1 MSKCIG
7 IIGESGA
14 GKTTSLRN
22 LDPKTT
28 FYIDSDKKGLNWK
41 GWRKQYSSEGVPP
54 NYWQTDNP
62 SIVMGL
68 LKKLNDQEN
77 MKKFKTVV
85 IDTINGIMVAE
96 EMRNV
101 KVQGFGKWTDLA
113 SYIYEI
119 IDYALMMRD
128 DITVII
134 LAHSETISDDN
145 GYLFTRMKTNGR
157 KLDKIV
163 LESKLTTVL
172 LAECKDGKHIFRTRA
187 DRSTV
192 KTPLG
197 AFEESEI
204 DNDIVAVIKA
214 LEEY

>member
-1 MSKCIG
+1 MAKVIG

-28 FYIDSDKKGLNWK
+28 FYIDCDKKGLNWK
-41 GWRKQYSSEGVPP
+41 GWRKQYSVENK
-54 NYWQTDNP
+54 NYWQTDSP
-62 SIVMGL
+62 SIVKNL
-68 LKKLNDQEN
+68 LNKINDQDN
-77 MKKFKTVV
+77 MKHIKVAV

-101 KVQGFGKWTDLA
+101 KVQGYGKWTDLA
-113 SYIYEI
+113 SYIYDI
-119 IDYALMMRD
+119 VDYSLTMRD
-128 DITVII
+128 DLVVVI

-145 GYLFTRMKTNGR
+145 GYLFTRLKTNGR

-172 LAECKDGKHIFRTRA
+172 LADQKDGKYIFHTHA

-192 KTPLG
+192 KTPIG
-197 AFEESEI
+197 CFEEDEI
-204 DNDIVAVIKA
+204 DNDLTLVIKA
-214 LEEY
+214 LEDY